1 MSRTEIVTA
10 FALCGGAFFGLYS
23 LGIDRYTVESAI
35 TNPAYRS
42 AKWGPLR
49 MFHMDSE
56 GNKGRSMTLCSMRHM
71 HIDIVLPNNDIIQVE
86 L

>member
-1 MSRTEIVTA
+1 
-10 FALCGGAFFGLYS
+10 
-23 LGIDRYTVESAI
+23 
-35 TNPAYRS
+35 
-42 AKWGPLR
+42 
-49 MFHMDSE
+49 MDSE